1 MIKNKDI
8 STIKALVLDI
18 DGVLTDGT
26 ANVQGP
32 LVKRIFL
39 RDLDALTM
47 IRKKGVKIAFLTGES
62 EDDARPVVDRCGG
75 GLAVYNAKDK
85 EAGISEIARL
95 LDLDLIDICYVGDA
109 RRDVPV
115 LKSVGFGLCPADG
128 DKLAKEGADRIL
140 MASGGRGAVSEAVD
154 LLLGI

>member
-1 MIKNKDI
+1 MIEKKTKY
-8 STIKALVLDI
+8 SIKALVMDI
-18 DGVLTDGT
+18 DGVITDGT
-26 ANVQGP
+26 VNVSGP
-32 LVKRIFL
+32 VEKRIFL
-39 RDLDALTM
+39 RDLDAITLV
-47 IRKKGVKIAFLTGES
+47 KKEGIKIAFLTGES
-62 EDDARPVVDRCGG
+62 EAEAKPIVDRCGG
-75 GLAVYNAKDK
+75 MIAIYNAKDK

-128 DKLAKEGADRIL
+128 DKLAKEGADRVL